1 MVNSILKYI
10 EPQLKDYMRFLNR
23 VDSPVFRISD
33 GQMIKGNGQEKEVVT
48 ISDLSGN
55 SLYIRQTQPE
65 TITERKALSSCDK
78 EWNVSARCKAVFYNF
93 GGNDYTINPD
103 KVKSKIINALS
114 RLNFSQF
121 VSSISEIKIDIN
133 GNSLDMEK
141 IFTEETG
148 KQFEGTT
155 WPTLVSVDF
164 TISYVNTNCGVCD
177 IEDND
182 KDDDGDFIYIPCSTQ
197 KCDTF
202 VVEIKDQDGN
212 VLQTFNTSGEYMV
225 TVLSG
230 IQQVIGN
237 TTTTITQDITN

>member
-10 EPQLKDYMRFLNR
+10 EPQLKAYMQFLNR
-23 VDSPVFRISD
+23 VDSPVFRIST
-33 GQMIKGNGQEKEVVT
+33 GEMIKGNGQEKEVVS
-48 ISDLSGN
+48 INDQSGN
-55 SLYIRQTQPE
+55 ALYIRQTQPE
-65 TITERKALSSCDK
+65 TINERKALSSCDK
-78 EWNVSARCKAVFYNF
+78 EWDISARCKAVFYDF
-93 GGNDYTINPD
+93 RGNDYIINPD

-121 VSSISEIKIDIN
+121 IGSISEIKIDIN

-148 KQFEGTT
+148 KTFEGTT

-197 KCDTF
+197 KCDAF
-202 VVEIKDQDGN
+202 LVEIKDQDGN
-212 VLQTFNTSGEYMV
+212 VLQSFNTSGVY
-225 TVLSG
+225 TVEVL
-230 IQQVIGN
+230 QQILD
-237 TTTTITQDITN
+237 TITANTATIIDPII

>member
-10 EPQLKDYMRFLNR
+10 EPQLKAYMTFLNR
-23 VDSPVFRISD
+23 VDSPVFRISS
-33 GQMIKGNGQEKEVVT
+33 GEMIKGNGQEKEVVS
-48 ISDLSGN
+48 INDQSGN
-55 SLYIRQTQPE
+55 ALYIRQTQPE
-65 TITERKALSSCDK
+65 TINERKALSSCDK
-78 EWNVSARCKAVFYNF
+78 EYNISARCKVVFYSF
-93 GGNDYTINPD
+93 GGNDFTVSPD

-121 VSSISEIKIDIN
+121 VASISEIKIDIN

-148 KQFEGTT
+148 RAYEGTT

-164 TISYVNTNCGVCD
+164 TISYINTNCGVCD

-182 KDDDGDFIYIPCSTQ
+182 KDDDEDFIYIPCSTQ
-197 KCDTF
+197 KCDIF

-212 VLQTFNTSGEYMV
+212 VIQTFNTSGEYVV

-230 IQQVIGN
+230 IKDTITSNV
-237 TTTTITQDITN
+237 TTITDDII

>member
-10 EPQLKDYMRFLNR
+10 EPQLKVYMQFLNR
-23 VDSPVFRISD
+23 VDSPVFRIST
-33 GQMIKGNGQEKEVVT
+33 GEMIKGNGQEKEVVS
-48 ISDLSGN
+48 INDQSGN
-55 SLYIRQTQPE
+55 ALYIRQTQPE

-78 EWNVSARCKAVFYNF
+78 EWDISARCKAVFYAF
-93 GGNDYTINPD
+93 GGNDYIINPD

-121 VSSISEIKIDIN
+121 VGSISEIKIDIN

-148 KQFEGTT
+148 KPFEGTT

-164 TISYVNTNCGVCD
+164 TITYVNTNCGVCD

-197 KCDTF
+197 KCDAF
-202 VVEIKDQDGN
+202 LVEIKDQDGN
-212 VLQTFNTSGEYMV
+212 VLQTFNTSGVY
-225 TVLSG
+225 TVEVL
-230 IQQVIGN
+230 QQILD
-237 TTTTITQDITN
+237 TITANTATIIDPIV

>member
-23 VDSPVFRISD
+23 VDSPVFRIST
-33 GQMIKGNGQEKEVVT
+33 GEMIKGNGQEKEVVS
-48 ISDLSGN
+48 INDQSGN
-55 SLYIRQTQPE
+55 ALYIRQTQPE
-65 TITERKALSSCDK
+65 TMTERKALSSCDK
-78 EWNVSARCKAVFYNF
+78 EWDISARCKAVFYDF
-93 GGNDYTINPD
+93 GGNDYIINPD

-121 VSSISEIKIDIN
+121 VGSISEIKIDIN

-148 KQFEGTT
+148 KTFEGTT

-164 TISYVNTNCGVCD
+164 TITYVNTNCGVCD

-197 KCDTF
+197 KCDAF
-202 VVEIKDQDGN
+202 LVEIKDQDGN
-212 VLQTFNTSGEYMV
+212 VLQTFNTSGVY
-225 TVLSG
+225 TVEVL
-230 IQQVIGN
+230 QQILD
-237 TTTTITQDITN
+237 TITSNTATIIDPIV

>member
-23 VDSPVFRISD
+23 VDSPVFRISN
-33 GQMIKGNGQEKEVVT
+33 GEMIKGNGQEKEIVT

-164 TISYVNTNCGVCD
+164 TISYVNTNCGICD

-182 KDDDGDFIYIPCSTQ
+182 KDDDGDFIYIPCSSQ

-237 TTTTITQDITN
+237 TTTTITQDIID